1 MSINIFG
8 TWHKTNYSYPQAEWR
23 NAMKLDFN
31 LQITQKQ
38 GLTLTAQ
45 VQQAIKLLQMTNM
58 EICEFVEEQ
67 FQDNP
72 FVEETNFSEKDLKQ
86 KPETSDKVS
95 VDKSLDENPY
105 KKTQDESKLSQENQ
119 FETGDTYI
127 PQSTVAKATSDFD
140 AMSLVADH
148 NLSLY
153 AHCEAH
159 IKTLNL
165 NSNEQL
171 IANYILEDL
180 EPTGWISSDISLI
193 AKNLCVSVSD
203 IEHVLE
209 KLQQIE
215 PAGIFAR
222 NLKECLVLQARDRD
236 VYCKNMA
243 SILENLHLMGAGKFD
258 LLKRRSGCSN
268 EQIAILFKLIKSFN
282 PKPGLVFEQLGAP
295 IREPDLTVRATNE
308 GWSVELNNSTLPEV
322 KIDKDFAK
330 TLIRKVQNT
339 SERDFIREKIS
350 EAKWL
355 ANAISK
361 RNETMLKVGSEII
374 KRQTVFLEKGA
385 QYIEPMI
392 LNDIAD
398 AVGMHESTISR
409 VTTGSLIQTPRGT
422 LELKAFFSVGV
433 KQDGNNGSASSTS
446 IKFKIKKLID
456 QEDPKSPISD
466 DLIVEILAKD
476 GLKVARRTVA
486 KYRKI
491 ENIPSSF
498 ARKRRNVLSGVM
510 G

>member
-1 MSINIFG
+1 
-8 TWHKTNYSYPQAEWR
+8 
-23 NAMKLDFN
+23 MKLDFN
-31 LQITQKQ
+31 LQIAQKQ

-72 FVEETNFSEKDLKQ
+72 FVEELTYSERDLTPKAE
-86 KPETSDKVS
+86 KSDSMS

-105 KKTQDESKLSQENQ
+105 KKTIDESKLSQENQ
-119 FETGDTYI
+119 FEMGDSYI
-127 PQSTVAKATSDFD
+127 PQSTVSKATNDFD

-148 NLSLY
+148 NVSLY
-153 AHCEAH
+153 AHCQAY
-159 IKTLNL
+159 INSLNL
-165 NSNEQL
+165 NVHELL
-171 IANYILEDL
+171 IAKYILEDL
-180 EPTGWISSDISLI
+180 EPTGWISSEISLI
-193 AKNLCVSVSD
+193 AKNLSLTVSD
-203 IEHVLE
+203 IEAVLT

-222 NLKECLVLQARDRD
+222 NLKECLVLQAIDRD
-236 VYCKNMA
+236 VYCKNMS
-243 SILENLHLMGAGKFD
+243 SILENLHLMGSGKFD

-268 EQIAILFKLIKSFN
+268 EQIAGLFKVIKSFN
-282 PKPGLVFEQLGAP
+282 PKPGLIFEQFGAP
-295 IREPDLTVRATNE
+295 MREPDLTVRATNE
-308 GWSVELNNSTLPEV
+308 GWTVELNNSTLPEV
-322 KIDKDFAK
+322 KINKDFAK
-330 TLIRKVQNT
+330 TLIKKIQDT
-339 SERDFIREKIS
+339 SERDFIREKMS

-374 KRQTVFLEKGA
+374 KRQTAFLEKGA

-392 LNDIAD
+392 LNDIAE

-433 KQDGNNGSASSTS
+433 KQEGNNESASSTS

>member
-1 MSINIFG
+1 
-8 TWHKTNYSYPQAEWR
+8 
-23 NAMKLDFN
+23 MKLDFN
-31 LQITQKQ
+31 LQIAQKQ
-38 GLTLTAQ
+38 GLSLTAQ

-72 FVEETNFSEKDLKQ
+72 FVEEVNFSEKVLEPKS
-86 KPETSDKVS
+86 ETSDIER
-95 VDKSLDENPY
+95 VDRSLDENPY
-105 KKTQDESKLSQENQ
+105 QKTQDESKQSQENQ
-119 FETGDTYI
+119 FETGDSYL

-148 NLSLY
+148 NISLY

-165 NSNEQL
+165 DTKEL
-171 IANYILEDL
+171 IIAKHILEDL
-180 EPTGWISSDISLI
+180 EPTGWISSEVSLI
-193 AKNLCVSVSD
+193 AKSLCVTVLD
-203 IEHVLE
+203 IENVLE

-222 NLKECLVLQARDRD
+222 SLKECLVLQAKEHN

-243 SILENLHLMGAGKFD
+243 SILENLHLIGSGKFD

-268 EQIAILFKLIKSFN
+268 EQIANLFKLIKSFN

-295 IREPDLTVRATNE
+295 IREPDLAVKLTND
-308 GWSVELNNSTLPEV
+308 GWSVELNNSTLPQV
-322 KIDKDFAK
+322 KINKDFA
-330 TLIRKVQNT
+330 TSLIKKIKVN

-374 KRQTVFLEKGA
+374 KRQTAFLEKGT

-392 LNDIAD
+392 LNDIAE

-433 KQDGNNGSASSTS
+433 KQGGNNDSASSTS
-446 IKFKIKKLID
+446 IKYKIKRLID
-456 QEDPKSPISD
+456 QEDPKSPVSD
-466 DLIVEILAKD
+466 DLIVEILSE
-476 GLKVARRTVA
+476 GGIKVARRTVA
-486 KYRKI
+486 KYRKL

-498 ARKRRNVLSGVM
+498 TRKRRNLISGIICN
-510 G
+510 